1 MKKLV
6 SLIVA
11 ILAMVAILFGVKN
24 MLQAK
29 ESTEEVENSS
39 EQQQL
44 FLFNWGNYIDP
55 ELIKEF
61 EAETGIQVVYETF
74 DSNDAMEAKLKQGGT
89 RYDIV
94 FPSESSI
101 TKLVNQN
108 LLQKLDHSK
117 IKGLE
122 NISPF
127 LLNSPVDKGNQYT
140 VPYFWGT
147 VGIMVNTKYI
157 DPESIQTWNDLW
169 KEDFKNKVLV
179 LDGNREALGM
189 ALQSLGYSLNS
200 KNDAELQAAEQKLKE
215 LKPNV
220 RAVLNEEI
228 KTMMKLEEAPIGMGY
243 SGDAA
248 AVAEEN
254 PNVQYILPK
263 DGSAVWTDNFAIAHT
278 AVNID
283 GAYAF
288 INFML
293 RPKNALKNALYVGY
307 STPNKKA
314 KAMLPKEIQ
323 DDQSFYPSDE
333 TLDHLEVYQQ
343 LGKKLLGVYNDLYLQ
358 VKMYRK

>member
-29 ESTEEVENSS
+29 ESTEEVETSS

-200 KNDAELQAAEQKLKE
+200 KNEDELKAAEQKLKE

-278 AVNID
+278 AVNIE

-293 RPKNALKNALYVGY
+293 RRENAARNAEYVGY
-307 STPNKKA
+307 STPNEKA
-314 KAMLPKEIQ
+314 KELMDPEVT
-323 DDQSFYPSDE
+323 SDE
-333 TLDHLEVYQQ
+333 TYYPSEEIINSLEHYEYLGNDWIQKYNEAFLDF
-343 LGKKLLGVYNDLYLQ
+343 
-358 VKMYRK
+358 KMEL

>member
-29 ESTEEVENSS
+29 ESTEEVETSS

-200 KNDAELQAAEQKLKE
+200 KNEDELLAAEQKLKE

-278 AVNID
+278 AVNIE

-293 RPKNALKNALYVGY
+293 RPENAARNAEYVGY
-307 STPNKKA
+307 STPNEKA
-314 KAMLPKEIQ
+314 KELMDPEVT
-323 DDQSFYPSDE
+323 SDE
-333 TLDHLEVYQQ
+333 TYYPSEEIINSLEHYEY
-343 LGKKLLGVYNDLYLQ
+343 LGNDLIQKYNEAFLDF
-358 VKMYRK
+358 KMEL